1 MEFLVRFSQAHES
14 FRLPELQAL
23 ADLEGI
29 DMKVVE
35 YSLDVSLEF
44 HQFHMAHM
52 TTSFVFT
59 IIQHDSW
66 LLHNETLPTTLY
78 SA

>member
-35 YSLDVSLEF
+35 YSLDVSLQTY
-44 HQFHMAHM
+44 QFYMAYM
-52 TTSFVFT
+52 RASFVFT
-59 IIQHDSW
+59 TLQHIS
-66 LLHNETLPTTLY
+66 
-78 SA
+78 